1 MEALDHLGVFLFHA
15 QVTSILS
22 DLSEV
27 MAKVQGYSDSGPQA
41 TQPGKVE
48 RSLEPSSPDVQC
60 RAFPMLLCC
69 LPREQGSN
77 EMQK

>member
-1 MEALDHLGVFLFHA
+1 MGVFVFHA
-15 QVTSILS
+15 QVTSISS

-27 MAKVQGYSDSGPQA
+27 VAKVQGYSDSGPQA

-48 RSLEPSSPDVQC
+48 RSLEPNSPDVQC
-60 RAFPMLLCC
+60 RAFPMSLCC

-77 EMQK
+77 EMKEQDSL